1 MEYLSNTEL
10 VILDTLEPAL
20 IGVYLSWRLLNKRIE
35 DLKISRS
42 TRYRYKT
49 ELNRLFNINV
59 SQKRV
64 QTIMPLVEKE
74 EIPE

>member
-1 MEYLSNTEL
+1 MDYLTINEL
-10 VILDTLEPAL
+10 NILETLEPAL

-42 TRYRYKT
+42 TRYRYRN
-49 ELNRLFNINV
+49 ELNKLFNINV
-59 SQKRV
+59 SQKRI
-64 QTIMPLVEKE
+64 QTIVPLVEKQ

>member
-1 MEYLSNTEL
+1 MDYLTITEL
-10 VILDTLEPAL
+10 NILDTLEPAL

-49 ELNRLFNINV
+49 ELKKLFNINV

-64 QTIMPLVEKE
+64 QTIMPLVSRQEVSL
-74 EIPE
+74 